1 MSPTARYDAFVQ
13 RLTQSVL
20 DTPGDAASALRRAVL
35 ERAKHPGGGSAA
47 QGALPPALASYV
59 DKVARHAYKVT
70 DAEVESLQASHSEDT
85 LFEVTVAATVGAA
98 LHRLERGMAALRG
111 SGGEPD

>member
-1 MSPTARYDAFVQ
+1 MSGRYDAFVE

-20 DTPGDAASALRRAVL
+20 ETTGDTAPALRRAVF
-35 ERAKHPGGGSAA
+35 ERGKRPGS
-47 QGALPPALASYV
+47 QSRETVPPELAVYV

-70 DAEVESLQASHSEDT
+70 DSDMQALRAKHSEDA
-85 LFEVTVAATVGAA
+85 LFEITVAATVGAA

-111 SGGEPD
+111 EEPD

>member
-13 RLTQSVL
+13 RLTQGVL
-20 DTPGDAASALRRAVL
+20 DTPGAAPSALRCAVL
-35 ERAKHPGGGSAA
+35 ERGKRPGSAA
-47 QGALPPALASYV
+47 RDPLPPALASYL

-70 DAEVESLQASHSEDT
+70 DAEVESLQASHSDDT
-85 LFEVTVAATVGAA
+85 LFELTVAATVGAA

>member
-13 RLTQSVL
+13 RLTQGAL
-20 DTPGDAASALRRAVL
+20 DTPGESASALRRAVL
-35 ERAKHPGGGSAA
+35 ERGKRPGGGGGAVPRELAA
-47 QGALPPALASYV
+47 YV

-70 DAEVESLQASHSEDT
+70 DAEVESLQASHSDDT
-85 LFEVTVAATVGAA
+85 LFELTVAATVGAA

-111 SGGEPD
+111 EKSD

>member
-1 MSPTARYDAFVQ
+1 MNPAARYDAFVQ

-20 DTPGDAASALRRAVL
+20 DTPGATAPALRRAVM
-35 ERAKHPGGGSAA
+35 ERGKRPGSA
-47 QGALPPALASYV
+47 GRDALPPELASYI

-70 DAEVESLQASHSEDT
+70 DADVASLQASHSQDT

-111 SGGEPD
+111 EEPD

>member
-1 MSPTARYDAFVQ
+1 MKPAARYDAFVQ

-20 DTPGDAASALRRAVL
+20 DTPGATAPALRRAVM
-35 ERAKHPGGGSAA
+35 ERGKHPVSAA
-47 QGALPPALASYV
+47 RDALPPELAAYI

-70 DAEVESLQASHSEDT
+70 DADFASLQASHSEDT

-111 SGGEPD
+111 EEPD

>member
-1 MSPTARYDAFVQ
+1 MSGRYDTFVQ

-20 DTPGDAASALRRAVL
+20 EVPGDTAPALRRAVL
-35 ERAKHPGGGSAA
+35 ERGKRPGSPTRDG
-47 QGALPPALASYV
+47 LPPELASYV

-70 DAEVESLQASHSEDT
+70 DAELAALQTRHSEDM

-98 LHRLERGMAALRG
+98 LHRLERGLMALRG
-111 SGGEPD
+111 EESD

>member
-1 MSPTARYDAFVQ
+1 MSPSGRYDELVQ
-13 RLTQSVL
+13 RLRQGVL
-20 DTPGDAASALRRAVL
+20 DTPGDSAAALRRAVL
-35 ERAKHPGGGSAA
+35 ERGKRPGGGSAA
-47 QGALPPALASYV
+47 RDALPPELASYV

-70 DAEVESLQASHSEDT
+70 DADLASLQATHSEDA

-111 SGGEPD
+111 EEPD